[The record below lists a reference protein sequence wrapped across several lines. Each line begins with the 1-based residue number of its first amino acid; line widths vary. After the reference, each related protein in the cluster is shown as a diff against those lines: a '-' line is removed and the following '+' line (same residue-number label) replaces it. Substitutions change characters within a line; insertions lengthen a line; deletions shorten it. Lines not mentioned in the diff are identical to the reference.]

1 MRPTVSDTNEIY
13 NKAVD
18 IAKQIEKY
26 AKKVDDEGRFPVESL
41 RLLREN
47 SLMGLT
53 VSEEFGGGGVS
64 LNQILALCSLFG
76 GSCLAT
82 GMIWSMHIQ
91 QVEIISRFAKESL
104 KRRILTQ
111 ITENQ
116 SYVVSVTSVRSGYK
130 GPFATEHAIEPQG
143 NHYLIERFAPTVTGG
158 AHGDIFLTIMRAGPE
173 TEKLTFAV
181 AERSQLSLD
190 IRDSWDVMGMRG
202 TKSCELFM
210 KGEIPHD
217 QVFDE
222 ELFDNCCLTVM
233 NPWGHLVWAS
243 TWLGA
248 VKKMYTKFI
257 KLIRHPNNR
266 KRYNLDSELLLHE
279 VGVIR
284 SKLDLV
290 ETYINHFTHYYE
302 QAVTGKE
309 LRPDIKPLTYKVKV
323 NNLKVISSELLTEA
337 TDRLMQL
344 GGLIYGYSKQEDFPL
359 ERLYRDIRSS
369 KLMLNNSGLLVANG
383 KFSLFEGY

>member
-1 MRPTVSDTNEIY
+1 MGPTASKADEIY
-13 NKAVD
+13 MKAAD

-26 AKKVDDEGRFPVESL
+26 AQRVDDESRFPEESL

-47 SLMGLT
+47 GLMGVT
-53 VSEEFGGGGVS
+53 VSKQFGGEGIS
-64 LNQILALCSLFG
+64 LNQTLAFCRLFG

-104 KRRILTQ
+104 KRRLLAQ
-111 ITENQ
+111 IIEKQ
-116 SYVVSVTSVRSGYK
+116 AYVVSVTSVRSGNK

-158 AHGDIFLTIMRAGPE
+158 AHGDIFLTIVRADAT

-181 AERSQLSLD
+181 AERSQVSLE
-190 IRDSWDVMGMRG
+190 IHDSWDVMGMRG
-202 TKSCELFM
+202 TESCELHM
-210 KGEIPHD
+210 KGEIPND
-217 QVFDE
+217 QVFDP

-243 TWLGA
+243 TWFGA
-248 VKKMYTKFI
+248 VKKMYSKFI

-266 KRYNLDSELLLHE
+266 QRYNLDSELLLHE

-290 ETYINHFTHYYE
+290 ETYIDHFSRYYE

-309 LRPDIKPLTYKVKV
+309 LMPDVKPLTYKVKV
-323 NNLKVISSELLTEA
+323 NDLKIISSELLTEA

-344 GGLIYGYSKQEDFPL
+344 GGLVYGYSKQEDFPL

-383 KFSLFEGY
+383 RFSLFEGY